1 MHQAL
6 ESAKMLG
13 WELDLIANRWTCTA
27 DVPSFYGVPRGPDY
41 SDPVQGLAV
50 IHPEDVPLV
59 LAKRQEAFESCELVR
74 YEFRGSA
81 PLPDGSPR
89 WFTTR
94 GRALCD
100 ASGKPV
106 RLVAITTGVTERK
119 RDELARTSLDRQL
132 LDAQK
137 WESLGVLAGGIAHDF
152 NNILTII
159 LGNAGLARRR
169 LTPPNTVT
177 PLLEQI
183 EQASRRAADLCQQ
196 LLAYTGRG
204 HIQAGYADLNTLIQ
218 SSAALLGV
226 QVSEAA
232 RIRFDLGE
240 DLPAIR
246 ADPAQVRQVLLNLAM
261 NAAEAVGDNAG
272 EIRIATRTVDVTPE
286 TSTGYHLPP
295 NPGQYVQLTI
305 SDTGPGIA
313 PELLPRIFDPFV
325 TTKFAGRGLGLS
337 AVLGIMR
344 LHCGAIRVTT
354 APGSTTVEV
363 LWSLANEIRRPPPAP
378 SLPTIP
384 NPHITAK
391 ALIVDDEIYVRE
403 MAASVLQE
411 LGYDPILAGEGQT
424 ALDLFQKH
432 QGDVRVVILDVM
444 MPGMT
449 GEQLLQALR
458 GIQPDLPAVFT
469 SGFTEKRTLAT
480 GPGTRTEFLQKPY
493 HPEELS
499 ATVERLM
506 KASA

>member
-1 MHQAL
+1 
-6 ESAKMLG
+6 
-13 WELDLIANRWTCTA
+13 
-27 DVPSFYGVPRGPDY
+27 
-41 SDPVQGLAV
+41 
-50 IHPEDVPLV
+50 
-59 LAKRQEAFESCELVR
+59 
-74 YEFRGSA
+74 
-81 PLPDGSPR
+81 
-89 WFTTR
+89 
-94 GRALCD
+94 
-100 ASGKPV
+100 
-106 RLVAITTGVTERK
+106 
-119 RDELARTSLDRQL
+119 
-132 LDAQK
+132 
-137 WESLGVLAGGIAHDF
+137 
-152 NNILTII
+152 
-159 LGNAGLARRR
+159 
-169 LTPPNTVT
+169 
-177 PLLEQI
+177 
-183 EQASRRAADLCQQ
+183 
-196 LLAYTGRG
+196 
-204 HIQAGYADLNTLIQ
+204 
-218 SSAALLGV
+218 
-226 QVSEAA
+226 
-232 RIRFDLGE
+232 
-240 DLPAIR
+240 
-246 ADPAQVRQVLLNLAM
+246 M